1 MLLHGVHRGLHGLL
15 LAPDLAVGLD
25 GPLVVQPHNGA
36 DVHDGGH
43 HGRRA
48 GHPARAP
55 ELGHIGGEELV
66 VHLVAVPQ
74 HPLGRLLQGGPG
86 VPHIRR
92 RIHQQTVAGGGA
104 QGVDD
109 HDLLVGI
116 LLLQQ
121 LSGGLGVVHRAGLA
135 GGEGNV
141 QQVALLQLLL
151 KEIQIIG
158 HVDLGRLGKLAR
170 LQEPVKPG
178 QSRRIPAHIVH
189 ILLVTHHIVVKQHR
203 DVPLGHVRIGQVYRG
218 AAAQYKFPF
227 HILSPFRLNRT
238 YCTYYTKIG

>member
-1 MLLHGVHRGLHGLL
+1 M
-15 LAPDLAVGLD
+15 
-25 GPLVVQPHNGA
+25 
-36 DVHDGGH
+36 
-43 HGRRA
+43 
-48 GHPARAP
+48 
-55 ELGHIGGEELV
+55 
-66 VHLVAVPQ
+66 
-74 HPLGRLLQGGPG
+74 
-86 VPHIRR
+86 
-92 RIHQQTVAGGGA
+92 
-104 QGVDD
+104 
-109 HDLLVGI
+109 
-116 LLLQQ
+116 
-121 LSGGLGVVHRAGLA
+121 
-135 GGEGNV
+135 

-170 LQEPVKPG
+170 LQEAVKPG

-238 YCTYYTKIG
+238 WYAYYTKIG